1 MNVPSFFDKV
11 FRSLPERF
19 RLTFQV
25 IFEMEKLFGIV
36 VIERLHINRKRY
48 IKKQKKNPVKR
59 LPDAF
64 IYSA

>member
-1 MNVPSFFDKV
+1 
-11 FRSLPERF
+11 
-19 RLTFQV
+19 
-25 IFEMEKLFGIV
+25 MEKLFGII